1 MLFNSYSK
9 RKLWTLIIEAYSNF
23 VIELQYYWNSFL
35 QGAFSRLDPTGEFA
49 DHMVDTIPVGRMG
62 EKQEL
67 SNLAMYFLSNYS
79 SWCSGTVINF
89 DGGQLPFMAGMF
101 NPLVKV
107 RGRGCV

>member
-1 MLFNSYSK
+1 
-9 RKLWTLIIEAYSNF
+9 
-23 VIELQYYWNSFL
+23 
-35 QGAFSRLDPTGEFA
+35 
-49 DHMVDTIPVGRMG
+49 MVDMIPVGRMG

-79 SWCSGTVINF
+79 SWCSGTVVNF

-107 RGRGCV
+107 WEVWSPKDVFHNPLYGRLQ

>member
-1 MLFNSYSK
+1 ML
-9 RKLWTLIIEAYSNF
+9 
-23 VIELQYYWNSFL
+23 
-35 QGAFSRLDPTGEFA
+35 
-49 DHMVDTIPVGRMG
+49 DTIPVGRMG

-89 DGGQLPFMAGMF
+89 DGGQLPFNAGMF

-107 RGRGCV
+107 RVCG